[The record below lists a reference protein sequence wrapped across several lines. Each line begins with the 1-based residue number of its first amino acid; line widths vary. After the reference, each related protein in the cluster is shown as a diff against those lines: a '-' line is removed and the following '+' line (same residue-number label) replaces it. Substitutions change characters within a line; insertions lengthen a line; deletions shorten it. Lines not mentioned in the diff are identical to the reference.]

1 VIYELNNLSKTEHIK
16 HKIKYKEIKIWVNI
30 Q

>member
-1 VIYELNNLSKTEHIK
+1 LNKLSKTEHIK
-16 HKIKYKEIKIWVNI
+16 HKIKLKEIEIWVNI